1 MSQTTEETYEVELG
15 PVDTVLMNPRFDID
29 AL

>member
-15 PVDTVLMNPRFDID
+15 LVDTVLMNPPFDID
-29 AL
+29 A